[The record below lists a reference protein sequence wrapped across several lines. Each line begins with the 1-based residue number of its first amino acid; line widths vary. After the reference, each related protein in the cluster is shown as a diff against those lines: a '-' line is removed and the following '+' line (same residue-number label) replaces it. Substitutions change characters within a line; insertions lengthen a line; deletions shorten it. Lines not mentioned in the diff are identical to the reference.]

1 MPEINFNK
9 GDKKMTS
16 FEVIK
21 HVGFGIVVFSIFD
34 LVLILGSLD
43 AGEEIGATTGIPG
56 MTSICTI
63 IPLIVC
69 GIPLTLGIMLFIK
82 QVIMHFMGTG
92 KYVIST
98 KNEIILRTPRSGL
111 KKTSRVSSLS
121 KIITNPMAK
130 MMMKELDKDGDG
142 RVSFDEFTE
151 MAFDDSS
158 INQRPWDWDFKMA
171 YDKISKKFDLPSDN
185 PPISFD
191 DFSVYTDSEDRTN
204 FDEIDADNDGFITKE
219 QFVDY
224 FWELGKSKFIEVKM
238 EFDKCDLDGDGYLS
252 LEELSTLMASNPDD
266 NWAEEKINNWWSNDG
281 N

>member
-21 HVGFGIVVFSIFD
+21 QMGTAIVVFSIFD
-34 LVLILGSLD
+34 SLLIYYSLE
-43 AGEEIGATTGIPG
+43 AGGYQVGDGISG
-56 MTSICTI
+56 MTSIFTI

-69 GIPLTLGIMLFIK
+69 GFPLTLIIMLFIK

-92 KYVIST
+92 KYVISR

-121 KIITNPMAK
+121 KIIANPMAK
-130 MMMKELDKDGDG
+130 MVMNLHDKDGDG

-151 MAFDDSS
+151 TAFDGLS
-158 INQRPWDWDFKMA
+158 INERPWNWDFKMA

-185 PPISFD
+185 SPISFE
-191 DFSVYTDSEDRTN
+191 DFSVYTDSDDRTN
-204 FDEIDADNDGFITKE
+204 FDEIDVDNDGFITKE

-224 FWELGKSKFIEVKM
+224 FWELGKSELIELRM
-238 EFDKCDLDGDGYLS
+238 EFDKCDVDGDGYLS
-252 LEELSTLMASNPDD
+252 LEELNTFISSSNQED
-266 NWAEEKINNWWSNDG
+266 WAEEKTNNWWSE
-281 N
+281 

>member
-21 HVGFGIVVFSIFD
+21 QIGTIIVVSSIFD
-34 LVLILGSLD
+34 SLLIYYSLE
-43 AGEEIGATTGIPG
+43 AGGYQVGDGISG
-56 MTSICTI
+56 MTSIFTI

-69 GIPLTLGIMLFIK
+69 GFPLTLIIMLFIK

-92 KYVIST
+92 KYVISS

-130 MMMKELDKDGDG
+130 MMMKEADKDGDG
-142 RVSFDEFTE
+142 RISFDELTE
-151 MAFDDSS
+151 MSFDDLT
-158 INQRPWDWDFKMA
+158 INERPWNWDFKMA
-171 YDKISKKFDLPSDN
+171 YEKISKQFDLPSN
-185 PPISFD
+185 NSPISFD

-204 FDEIDADNDGFITKE
+204 FDEIDIDNDGFITKE

-224 FWELGKSKFIEVKM
+224 FWELGKSEFIELRMV
-238 EFDKCDLDGDGYLS
+238 FDKYDLDGDGYLS
-252 LEELSTLMASNPDD
+252 LEELSTLMASNPDG

>member
-21 HVGFGIVVFSIFD
+21 QIGTIIVVLSIFD
-34 LVLILGSLD
+34 SLLINYSLE
-43 AGEEIGATTGIPG
+43 AGGYQVGDGISG
-56 MTSICTI
+56 MTSIFTI

-69 GIPLTLGIMLFIK
+69 GFPLTLIIMLFIK

-92 KYVIST
+92 KYVISS

-130 MMMKELDKDGDG
+130 MMMKEADKDGDG

-151 MAFDDSS
+151 MAFDGLS
-158 INQRPWDWDFKMA
+158 INERPWNWDFKMA

-185 PPISFD
+185 SPISFE

-204 FDEIDADNDGFITKE
+204 FDEIDVDNDGFITKE

-224 FWELGKSKFIEVKM
+224 FWELGKSELIELRM
-238 EFDKCDLDGDGYLS
+238 EFDKCDIDGDGYLS
-252 LEELSTLMASNPDD
+252 LEELSTFIGANQDD
-266 NWAEEKINNWWSNDG
+266 WAEEKANNWWSK
-281 N
+281 